1 MSDQSQVAVS
11 ERQIGNPLLGHLGV
25 AYQIRDDHQAADF
38 SFSNI
43 AILYCTASYLTEFP
57 LYLKNRF
64 NLTTACNYVL
74 LLMDMDGPEAYN
86 TQFVLD

>member
-11 ERQIGNPLLGHLGV
+11 VRQIGNPLLGHLGV
-25 AYQIRDDHQAADF
+25 AYFITDDHQAADL
-38 SFSNI
+38 SFANI
-43 AILYCTASYLTEFP
+43 AILYCTATYLTEFP

-74 LLMDMDGPEAYN
+74 LLVDDGRDTTSSEI
-86 TQFVLD
+86 LD